1 VSVRQALISFS
12 GPFALAV
19 LLPVMVLAVGL
30 PVAFLVRAVLEL
42 ARWLLG
48 AIG

>member
-1 VSVRQALISFS
+1 VSVRQAFVSFS

-30 PVAFLVRAVLEL
+30 PVAFAVRVVLEL
-42 ARWLLG
+42 VQWLLG
-48 AIG
+48 AMG